1 MVIYSEELYASKF
14 YILQQMNNFLQKH
27 NLE

>member
-1 MVIYSEELYASKF
+1 MVIYYEELYASKF
-14 YILQQMNNFLQKH
+14 YNLQQMNNFLQKH